1 MDILQQWRTDYCAG
15 SPMPRV
21 FREQV
26 TEAFN
31 KVYQQ
36 CENVRYLSDSCI
48 YRVLGTDLLVLGR
61 SFEIDDALYYSFSAD
76 LTGIQYFCSTDKH
89 FQASK
94 FILLEAKGQDALD
107 YQKLMAEC
115 YENYTPETDRFA
127 LENEVISKLSYK
139 NLIGVYLIDLTM
151 LADYRKHRISIEDLT
166 NTDRLKTLLRRED

>member
-1 MDILQQWRTDYCAG
+1 MDILQQWRASYCAG
-15 SPMPRV
+15 SPMPRA
-21 FREQV
+21 FRDQA

-36 CENVRYLSDSCI
+36 CEDVRYVSDSCI
-48 YRVLGTDLLVLGR
+48 YRVLDPDLLVLGR
-61 SFEIDDALYYSFSAD
+61 AFEIDDALYYSFSAD
-76 LTGIQYFCSTDKH
+76 LNGIYYFCSTDRH
-89 FQASK
+89 FKASK

-107 YQKLMAEC
+107 YQKLMTER
-115 YENYTPETDRFA
+115 YENYMPETDRFA

-166 NTDRLKTLLRRED
+166 NTDRLKTLLRWED